1 MDISPSKELLY
12 LLDIRH
18 LPPVALDAS
27 ASSTWN
33 ALLPLLNY
41 QRGGVVCPKPI
52 NTTVIYRPS
61 YMSLRTKLPPPILS
75 AENVKGEEGMR
86 CTNVNNATCIID
98 EEGGSSI

>member
-41 QRGGVVCPKPI
+41 QRRGVVCPKPI
-52 NTTVIYRPS
+52 NTSILHRPIHIC
-61 YMSLRTKLPPPILS
+61 LRSKLPSPILPTANVQRKLAMS
-75 AENVKGEEGMR
+75 ARLE
-86 CTNVNNATCIID
+86 
-98 EEGGSSI
+98 